1 MKVNKYTIWV
11 GVLLAFLLG
20 ACEMLEC
27 DSPMGQPVYFEY
39 HYTNYAWGYQE
50 NGWIIDREGNIRSFN
65 LPVDFRYHDSTGYL
79 TIGDLEHNLALTD
92 SIVGNVD
99 ESEFEQY
106 IEYIPAAAEGEIGK
120 SKSIA
125 ADAGASV
132 LSCYLYDKEKD
143 AYKYVFLAQSG
154 DWEQFN
160 LSPEAAILVDWLLEF
175 DVFWLSD

>member
-1 MKVNKYTIWV
+1 MKVERYMLCI
-11 GVLLAFLLG
+11 GALLAVLLVGCEDLG
-20 ACEMLEC
+20 C
-27 DSPMGQPVYFEY
+27 DLPGDQPVYFEY
-39 HYTNYAWGYQE
+39 HYTNHAWGYHE

-65 LPVDFRYHDSTGYL
+65 LPVDFRSPDSTGYL

-99 ESEFEQY
+99 EAELEQY

-132 LSCYLYDKEKD
+132 LSCYFYDKQKD
-143 AYKYVFLAQSG
+143 VYKYVFLAQSG

-160 LSPEAAILVDWLLEF
+160 LSPEAEILVDWLLNF